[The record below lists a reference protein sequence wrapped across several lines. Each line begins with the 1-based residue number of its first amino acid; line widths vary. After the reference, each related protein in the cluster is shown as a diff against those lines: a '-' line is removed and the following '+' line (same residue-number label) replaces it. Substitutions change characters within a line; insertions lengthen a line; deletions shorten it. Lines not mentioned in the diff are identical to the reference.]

1 MMMTRSTRAALLFAT
16 ALGCDTASDVAL
28 DVGATDATQV
38 DDTAPSTD
46 ADLDS
51 NAAVDVA
58 TDDDVL
64 AAFEVPRPVGYTSV
78 FRQKL
83 ANKAPAS
90 HDEGE
95 RIFFEETWGTE
106 ASSDFPPADFLIGL
120 WKGDPARWGV
130 QFSRYGFLIDPN
142 DDLPIG
148 LKRGSVDPTR
158 VKDTCSACHTTRL
171 PDGRLWAGMPATQL
185 DLGRFTVD
193 VDDAWVQAGNPSNL
207 TDPGQR
213 ERLLSTQPGSLNVDG
228 DGKTINVFNDF
239 PLYSGLHRMSHL
251 NILGSGLDLRT
262 EVWLSVFGFVAPLPF
277 PEAHA
282 TLLVD
287 YFGTL
292 DEPDAPTPADGSR
305 IERGRAVFEQ
315 ASCNACH
322 HDDVAD
328 NVVVTWRDGNELLPG
343 VDPEFED
350 GTIATSGLFFKS
362 ATGQLDTGGG
372 PGPGLDKLLE
382 FIVLNGLKVEN
393 TKGYVASN
401 LRGLWA
407 SAPYLHNG
415 SVPTLEA
422 LLTPPAERPKT
433 FTRSGTMPDGDHPAA
448 REVVVDTSAPGLDNG
463 GHAFGTTLSADDK
476 ADLIA
481 YLRSL

>member
-1 MMMTRSTRAALLFAT
+1 MMTTPFSRAALLAAV
-16 ALGCDTASDVAL
+16 ALGCDATSDV
-28 DVGATDATQV
+28 TT
-38 DDTAPSTD
+38 
-46 ADLDS
+46 
-51 NAAVDVA
+51 AAVDVHAEETAVVTDEVDPDSMDEGDVA
-58 TDDDVL
+58 TIGDV
-64 AAFEVPRPVGYTSV
+64 ATTFVVPRPVGYTAT
-78 FRQKL
+78 FRQTL

-95 RIFFEETWGTE
+95 RIFFEETWGAE
-106 ASSDFPPADFLIGL
+106 ASSNFPPADFLIGL

-130 QFSRYGFLIDPN
+130 QFSRYGFLTDPN

-148 LKRGSVDPTR
+148 LKRGSVDPSR
-158 VKDTCSACHTTRL
+158 AKDTCSACHTTRL

-185 DLGRFTVD
+185 DLDRFTVD
-193 VDDAWVQAGNPSNL
+193 VDDAWVAAGNPSNL
-207 TDPGQR
+207 TEPGQR
-213 ERLLSTQPGSLNVDG
+213 ERLLSSQPGSLNVDG

-239 PLYSGLHRMSHL
+239 PLYSGLHRMSHM
-251 NILGSGLDLRT
+251 NILGTGLDLRT
-262 EVWLSVFGFVAPLPF
+262 EVWLSVFGFVSPLPF

-292 DEPDAPTPADGSR
+292 DEPEAPVPVDGASV
-305 IERGRAVFEQ
+305 ERGRVAFEK
-315 ASCNACH
+315 ASCSSCH
-322 HDDVAD
+322 HDDIAEND
-328 NVVVTWRDGNELLPG
+328 VVTWREGDELLPG
-343 VDPEFED
+343 QDPDFD
-350 GTIATSGLFFKS
+350 NGTIATSGLFLKS

-372 PGPGLDKLLE
+372 LGPGLDKLLE

-393 TKGYVASN
+393 TEGYVASN
-401 LRGLWA
+401 LHALWA

-433 FTRSGTMPDGDHPAA
+433 FTRSVPMPDGDSPAA
-448 REVVVDTSAPGLDNG
+448 REVIVDTSAPGLDNG
-463 GHAFGTTLSADDK
+463 GHAFGTTLSADEK
-476 ADLIA
+476 VDLIA